1 MADDNKDDSNK
12 KENNIKFSSGFT
24 IVLQLVPFLV
34 VAVVDVIVVVPVVI
48 VVAQLLSC
56 ADCLAVWASA

>member
-34 VAVVDVIVVVPVVI
+34 VAVVDVIVVVPVV
-48 VVAQLLSC
+48 VAQLLSC

>member
-1 MADDNKDDSNK
+1 MADDNEDDSNK

-34 VAVVDVIVVVPVVI
+34 VAVVDVIVVV
-48 VVAQLLSC
+48 AQLLSC

>member
-1 MADDNKDDSNK
+1 MADDNEDDSNK

-34 VAVVDVIVVVPVVI
+34 VAVVDVIVVVPVVA

>member
-1 MADDNKDDSNK
+1 MADDNEDDSNK

-34 VAVVDVIVVVPVVI
+34 VAVVDVIFVVPV